1 MRAAA
6 SVGRIGGLAVALG
19 IGAAVTIGCA
29 GTAWADP
36 TDATESS
43 AASSAASSATS
54 PGHRAPASARSPKPA
69 PAPTRAG
76 SQPVVAS
83 AVVPVRNSAAATRV
97 TSRVDSARPIAR
109 RGAARATA
117 AATNVDPIRA
127 RFFNATPTLR
137 WAADPEQGAN
147 GVVTGMLDATDAEG
161 DPLSFTVTAAPSNGT
176 VVVGTDGSY
185 TYTADES
192 LAYAGTTDS
201 FTVTASDA
209 GAGFHL
215 HGVAGLLNLL
225 TFGFFGLGGHTA
237 TATVPVTVAAWQQT
251 NSAPTATVTVG
262 AADPTTGEVLGRVV
276 GSDPEGDTL
285 TYSAPET
292 TAKGSVTIDAGTG
305 EFAYFPDASARG
317 PEEGTDTFTATVA
330 DSYGGSTPV
339 VVSVPVAAVVTDT
352 AMVTYV
358 FNYVDGAEYWTADA
372 IDALQFAADRLASY
386 IVVSQP
392 VTLTFDINGYDAP
405 DDGTLASTGSD
416 LIGVGSGYFYTVV
429 QNKLIEGVDSNGF
442 EADGV
447 IDVNFGNAWSYSDT
461 VGSNENDF
469 VSTMMHE
476 IMHAYGFLSYID
488 DVGYNDGR
496 RWPVFD
502 RAVSD
507 QNGTSVINDR
517 YRFINAFN
525 PNVTGGNGGLYFSG
539 TNAVA
544 AYGGLVPIYTPD
556 PWESGSSGSHVD
568 DYTFTGS
575 DTMLMNAYSDS
586 GLGVRVLSPV
596 EQAILKDLGYTVSTP
611 SWAAILF
618 VGLVFLRRRRVQ

>member
-1 MRAAA
+1 
-6 SVGRIGGLAVALG
+6 
-19 IGAAVTIGCA
+19 
-29 GTAWADP
+29 
-36 TDATESS
+36 
-43 AASSAASSATS
+43 
-54 PGHRAPASARSPKPA
+54 
-69 PAPTRAG
+69 
-76 SQPVVAS
+76 
-83 AVVPVRNSAAATRV
+83 
-97 TSRVDSARPIAR
+97 
-109 RGAARATA
+109 
-117 AATNVDPIRA
+117 
-127 RFFNATPTLR
+127 
-137 WAADPEQGAN
+137 
-147 GVVTGMLDATDAEG
+147 MLDAADAEG

-176 VVVGTDGSY
+176 VAVGADGSY
-185 TYTADES
+185 TYTADQS
-192 LAYAGTTDS
+192 LASVGTTDR
-201 FTVTASDA
+201 FTVSASDA
-209 GAGFHL
+209 GAEFHL

-237 TATVPVTVAAWQQT
+237 TVTVPVTVAVWQPT

-262 AADPTTGEVLGRVV
+262 AADPTTGEVLGQVV
-276 GSDPEGDTL
+276 GSDPDGDTL

-305 EFAYFPDASARG
+305 EFIYTPDASARG
-317 PEEGTDTFTATVA
+317 PEESTDTFTATVA

-339 VVSVPVAAVVTDT
+339 AVTVPVAALVTDT
-352 AMVTYV
+352 AMVSYV
-358 FNYVDGAEYWTADA
+358 FNYVDGAQYWTADA
-372 IDALQFAADRLASY
+372 INALQFAADRLASY
-386 IVVSQP
+386 IVVSRP

-429 QNKLIEGVDSNGF
+429 QNKLIEGVDSNGS

-447 IDVNFGNAWSYSDT
+447 IDVNFGNAWSYGDT
-461 VGSNENDF
+461 VGSDENDF

-502 RAVSD
+502 SAVTD

-556 PWESGSSGSHVD
+556 PWESGSSGSHLD
-568 DYTFTGS
+568 DDTFTGS
-575 DTMLMNAYSDS
+575 DTMLMNAYSDF

-611 SWAAILF
+611 SWAAIMF
-618 VGLVFLRRRRVQ
+618 IGLVFLRRRRVQ

>member
-1 MRAAA
+1 MQAAA

-36 TDATESS
+36 TDSTESS
-43 AASSAASSATS
+43 TASSAASSATS
-54 PGHRAPASARSPKPA
+54 PGHRAPASVRSPKPA
-69 PAPTRAG
+69 QSLGRTG
-76 SQPVVAS
+76 SQS
-83 AVVPVRNSAAATRV
+83 AVGSAAVPVRNSAAATRV

-109 RGAARATA
+109 RGAARVTA
-117 AATNVDPIRA
+117 AATNVDPVKA
-127 RFFNATPTLR
+127 RFFNATPTLS

-147 GVVTGMLDATDAEG
+147 GVVTGMLDAADAEG

-176 VVVGTDGSY
+176 VAVGADGSY
-185 TYTADES
+185 TYTADQS
-192 LAYAGTTDS
+192 LASAGTTDS
-201 FTVTASDA
+201 FTVSASDA

-237 TATVPVTVAAWQQT
+237 TVTVPVTVAAWQQT

-262 AADPTTGEVLGRVV
+262 AADPTTGEVLGQVV
-276 GSDPEGDTL
+276 GSDPDGDTL

-305 EFAYFPDASARG
+305 EFTYTPDTSARG

-339 VVSVPVAAVVTDT
+339 AVSVPVAAVVTDT

-358 FNYVDGAEYWTADA
+358 FNYVDGAQYWTVDA
-372 IDALQFAADRLASY
+372 INALQYAADRLASY

-392 VTLTFDINGYDAP
+392 VTLTFDVVGYDAP

-429 QNKLIEGVDSNGF
+429 QNKLIEGVDSNGS
-442 EADGV
+442 EVDGV
-447 IDVNFGNAWSYSDT
+447 MDVNFGNAWSYGDT
-461 VGSNENDF
+461 VGSDEYDF

-476 IMHAYGFLSYID
+476 ILHAYGFLSYID

-502 RAVSD
+502 SAVSD

-525 PNVTGGNGGLYFSG
+525 PNLTGRNGGLYFSG

-611 SWAAILF
+611 SWAAIMF